1 MRSLRKVATA
11 PVELYRRVLSPLVP
25 ARCRYEPSCSRY
37 AVQSVRRFGV
47 LRGLALSVWRL
58 LRCNPW
64 SHGGFDP
71 IEDQRLFPLRRA
83 RGPQRIGSS

>member
-1 MRSLRKVATA
+1 MRAVVRA
-11 PVELYRRVLSPLVP
+11 PIEFYTRFVSPLFP

-37 AVQSVRRFGV
+37 ASQAISEFGI
-47 LRGLALSVWRL
+47 LRGLLLAGWRL

-71 IEDQRLFPLRRA
+71 VSEQTLFPA
-83 RGPQRIGSS
+83 RTKPSHHGTR